1 MMIEVYEGLNH
12 EYISM
17 INMAIGYCR
26 YKYLNITINTFVNL
40 NLQNSRYK
48 TLIISQKFRQSICIP
63 LLLNL
68 QSQPNK
74 INILSMN

>member
-26 YKYLNITINTFVNL
+26 YKYLNINL